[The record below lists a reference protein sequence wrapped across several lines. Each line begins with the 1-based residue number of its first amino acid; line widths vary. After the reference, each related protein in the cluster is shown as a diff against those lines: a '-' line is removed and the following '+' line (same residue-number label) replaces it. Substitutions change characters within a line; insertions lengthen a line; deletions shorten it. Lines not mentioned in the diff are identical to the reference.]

1 MFEHITNKHI
11 SRVIIIIKS
20 ALVLVLA
27 FKLWQ
32 ASQSGYQL
40 NIDREFFI
48 FLAVGFIAEIVDGA
62 LGMAYGVICS
72 SFLIYFGVPPALT
85 SSAVHTSEVFT
96 TGVSGLSHL
105 HFKNVDKELF
115 FKLVITGVVG
125 SIIGAYALS
134 KLLDGDVIKPFISAY
149 LLFIGIRILYQ
160 QIRKIEIAARPLKHV
175 PFLGFAGGALD
186 AIGGGGWGPLV
197 TSTILSRGGANA
209 KHTIGRVN
217 TAEFFVTFAS
227 TGIFLLLVG
236 VASFKII
243 LALIIGG
250 VVAAPIGAYVVKQVR
265 QSVLLYIVGSV
276 LVIVSA
282 LSLWNY
288 FW

>member
-1 MFEHITNKHI
+1 MINTEHIIVVSGNNSFKLKIANLFCFEFITFAI
-11 SRVIIIIKS
+11 PLRLIIKS

-85 SSAVHTSEVFT
+85 SSAVHTSEFFT

-115 FKLVITGVVG
+115 FKLVWK
-125 SIIGAYALS
+125 
-134 KLLDGDVIKPFISAY
+134 KLL
-149 LLFIGIRILYQ
+149 
-160 QIRKIEIAARPLKHV
+160 
-175 PFLGFAGGALD
+175 
-186 AIGGGGWGPLV
+186 
-197 TSTILSRGGANA
+197 
-209 KHTIGRVN
+209 
-217 TAEFFVTFAS
+217 
-227 TGIFLLLVG
+227 
-236 VASFKII
+236 
-243 LALIIGG
+243 
-250 VVAAPIGAYVVKQVR
+250 
-265 QSVLLYIVGSV
+265 
-276 LVIVSA
+276 
-282 LSLWNY
+282 
-288 FW
+288 

>member
-1 MFEHITNKHI
+1 
-11 SRVIIIIKS
+11 
-20 ALVLVLA
+20 
-27 FKLWQ
+27 
-32 ASQSGYQL
+32 
-40 NIDREFFI
+40 
-48 FLAVGFIAEIVDGA
+48 
-62 LGMAYGVICS
+62 
-72 SFLIYFGVPPALT
+72 
-85 SSAVHTSEVFT
+85 
-96 TGVSGLSHL
+96 
-105 HFKNVDKELF
+105 
-115 FKLVITGVVG
+115 
-125 SIIGAYALS
+125 
-134 KLLDGDVIKPFISAY
+134 VIKPFISAY

-209 KHTIGRVN
+209 KHTIGTVN